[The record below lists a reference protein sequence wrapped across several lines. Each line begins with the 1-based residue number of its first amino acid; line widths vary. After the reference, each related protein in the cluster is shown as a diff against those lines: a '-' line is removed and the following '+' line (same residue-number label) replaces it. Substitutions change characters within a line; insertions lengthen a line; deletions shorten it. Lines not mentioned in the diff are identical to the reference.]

1 MPSESIENIERGV
14 TATADDTAVEHREY
28 DGNVTVDFSDDQP
41 DDDPRFR
48 FSFRRL
54 WKFCGPAWLM
64 SLAYLD
70 PGNLE
75 SDLQM
80 GAYANL
86 ELIWVLSWA
95 TVMGF
100 FLQELSARLA
110 LVTGL
115 DLAQHVRKGYP
126 RWLNYVIYVMMEI
139 AVIGSDVQ

>member
-28 DGNVTVDFSDDQP
+28 DGNGTVDFSDDQP

-86 ELIWVLSWA
+86 ELWWA